1 MASAAQTV
9 EIPEAFGFLF
19 DPPLGGARYRVGK
32 GGRAGGKSHSFV
44 KAALLHG
51 AAQPLRIGCY
61 REIQKSIKDSAKRL
75 IDDQIDQLGLGKF
88 YTSTDTEV
96 RGINGTL
103 FLFDGLRSNP
113 DKIKSTEGLD
123 LAIVFEANKVAQRS
137 WDLLIPT
144 VRKPKS
150 EIWAEYNPD
159 LPTDP
164 VDAMF
169 CGDDGPPPNSIVRT
183 INFRDNPFFP
193 DVLKAEMEHDR
204 RRDPDKY
211 LHVWEGEYRR
221 NSEARVFKNWAVE
234 EFDAPNDALFR
245 YGADW
250 GFSIDPSALVRCYV
264 DGRKLYIDWEAVSYG
279 CEIDQLPALFD
290 HVPDARRW
298 LITADSS
305 RPETI
310 SYMQRQGFKI
320 MPAIKGAR
328 SVEEGVEFLKAY
340 DIIVHPRCQHA
351 IRELTHYSYKIDEL
365 TGQVIPIL
373 ADKDNHII
381 DAVRYALE
389 GARRASKPEA
399 RTIRVPVPTR
409 NPTSWMAA

>member
-1 MASAAQTV
+1 MASAAQSV

-19 DPPLGGARYRVGK
+19 DPPMGGARYRAAH
-32 GGRAGGKSHSFV
+32 GGRAGAKSHSFV

-51 AAQPLRIGCY
+51 AAQPLRVGCY

-75 IDDQIDQLGLGKF
+75 IDDQISMLKLSDF
-88 YTSTDTEV
+88 YSSTDTEV
-96 RGINGTL
+96 RGKNGTL
-103 FLFDGLRSNP
+103 FMFDGLRSNP

-137 WDLLIPT
+137 WDLLVPT

-150 EIWAEYNPD
+150 EIWAEWNPD
-159 LPTDP
+159 LDTDP
-164 VDAMF
+164 VDVMF
-169 CGDDGPPPNSIVRT
+169 RGPDGPPPNAIVRE
-183 INFRDNPFFP
+183 INWRDNPFFP
-193 DVLKAEMEHDR
+193 DVLKTEMEFDR
-204 RRDPDKY
+204 KRDMDKY
-211 LHVWEGEYRR
+211 LHVWEGQYRR
-221 NSEARVFKNWAVE
+221 NSATRVFNNWAVE
-234 EFDAPNDALFR
+234 EFEAPSDAVFR

-250 GFSIDPSALVRCYV
+250 GFSIDPSALVRCYL
-264 DGRKLYIDWEAVSYG
+264 DGRKLYIDYEAVSYQ
-279 CEIDQLPALFD
+279 CEIDQLPELFN
-290 HVPDARRW
+290 HVPQAKRW

-340 DIIVHPRCQHA
+340 DIIVHPRCEHA
-351 IRELTHYSYKIDEL
+351 IRELQHYSYKIDDL
-365 TGQVIPIL
+365 TGQVLPML

-381 DAVRYALE
+381 DAIRYALE
-389 GARRASKPEA
+389 GARRATKPA
-399 RTIRVPVPTR
+399 TIRVPVPAR
-409 NPTSWMAA
+409 APTSWMAM